1 VIDLATVA
9 RHGLAGAPDPE
20 LRPLEEGSW
29 ARLLQEAT
37 NQRLTGLLAAMVLDG
52 SLEPTDEQEVS
63 LVEAHR
69 ASLARD
75 LLVERTVLWAVGRL
89 DDAGVDH
96 RVLKGTA
103 VAHLDYTDA
112 ALRSFGDA
120 DILVR
125 SEQWDHAVEA
135 LEQAGAERQS
145 REPRP
150 GWDRAFAKCVT
161 LTTPDRYEVDLHRT
175 FVFGPLGFAVHL
187 PDLWATSESFVLGG
201 QRLRALD
208 REIRWLHACFTA
220 GVADVPPRFAS
231 LRDVLQMAADP
242 RLDLARARA
251 LASHWGVAG
260 VVRRALDLAAV
271 TLDVALPGDVS
282 AWASTLTVG
291 RGETATIRAYTDPGD
306 RYVRLTVGAVR
317 VIPGWRAKAKYAA
330 GLLWP
335 EAGYV
340 GYRYG
345 GHLQRW
351 RSVAARAQRAVA
363 TSNARQRLQR
373 VNGSRG

>member
-1 VIDLATVA
+1 MDMCAVA
-9 RHGLAGAPDPE
+9 RYGLAGDMHPRQAKVEAAVWP
-20 LRPLEEGSW
+20 
-29 ARLLQEAT
+29 RLLQEAIG
-37 NQRLTGLLAAMVLDG
+37 QRLTGLLTAAVVDG
-52 SLEPTDEQEVS
+52 SLELTDDQEAS

-69 ASLARD
+69 ACLARD
-75 LLVERTVLWAVGRL
+75 LLVERTVLWSAGRL
-89 DDAGVDH
+89 DAAGVEH

-112 ALRSFGDA
+112 ALRSFVDA

-125 SEQWDHAVEA
+125 SEQWDRAVEA
-135 LEQAGAERQS
+135 LEHAGAERQS

-201 QRLRALD
+201 HRLRALD

-242 RLDLARARA
+242 RLNLGRAGA
-251 LASHWGVAG
+251 LASQWGVAG

-271 TLDVALPGDVS
+271 TLDVALPGYVS

-291 RGETATIRAYTDPGD
+291 RRETATIRAYTDPGD

-317 VIPGWRAKAKYAA
+317 VIPGWRARAQYAA

-351 RSVAARAQRAVA
+351 HSVATRARRAAA
-363 TSNARQRLQR
+363 TSNAWQRLQR
-373 VNGSRG
+373 VKGSRG